1 MLNDL
6 ISIVGREHVLTEEPM
21 CRHTSFRIGGVA
33 KFFVTVTK
41 EDILIELLSFL
52 QMKGQQYYVLG
63 NGSNL
68 LVDDRGYDGVIIKL
82 DGEFKEIRVNEE
94 AATARAGDAVRTDT
108 EIQTGDAAQTED
120 DAQRGLV
127 IQAGAGVLLA
137 NLSHTAWKHSLT
149 GLEFAFGIPG
159 TLGGAIVMNAGAYG
173 SEMKQVVKSVR
184 VLKLPQTETT
194 GEAETVDG
202 MAKSVQVLKL
212 PQTETTGDTD
222 SFDSMGIVGG
232 EEKQKFKFQ
241 ICEYTCEEM
250 HFAYRHS
257 RMKEM
262 PGIVLSVTLELQ
274 KGNGQEIK
282 ANMDAFTAQRKEKQ
296 PLEYP
301 SAGSAFKRPEG
312 HFAGKLI
319 SDAGLKGYRVGD
331 AMVSEK
337 HAGFVI
343 NVGNATARDVKQLLA
358 DVSRIV
364 YEKYGIRLEPE
375 IIFL

>member
-6 ISIVGREHVLTEEPM
+6 ISIVGSEHVLTDEPM
-21 CRHTSFRIGGVA
+21 CRHTSFRIGGTA

-41 EDILIELLSFL
+41 EDILIKLLSFL
-52 QMKGQQYYVLG
+52 QTKGQQYYVLG

-82 DGEFKEIRVNEE
+82 DGEFKEIRVNME
-94 AATARAGDAVRTDT
+94 ATV
-108 EIQTGDAAQTED
+108 
-120 DAQRGLV
+120 
-127 IQAGAGVLLA
+127 QAGAGVLLA
-137 NLSHTAWKHSLT
+137 NLSNTAWKHSLT

-173 SEMKQVVKSVR
+173 SEMKQVVKTVR
-184 VLKLPQTETT
+184 VLTLPQTETA
-194 GEAETVDG
+194 GE
-202 MAKSVQVLKL
+202 
-212 PQTETTGDTD
+212 TE
-222 SFDSMGIVGG
+222 SFDGTGIVGAG
-232 EEKQKFKFQ
+232 EKTKFESQICEYINEPIEELIEKTKHEFQ

-257 RMKEM
+257 RMKEI
-262 PGIVLSVTLELQ
+262 PGIVLSVTLELR
-274 KGNGQEIK
+274 KGDAQEIK
-282 ANMDAFTAQRKEKQ
+282 ANMDSFTAQRKEKQ

-343 NVGNATARDVKQLLA
+343 NVGNATAQDVKQLLE

-364 YEKYGIRLEPE
+364 YEKYGIRPGTGNY
-375 IIFL
+375 FLIT

>member
-1 MLNDL
+1 MD
-6 ISIVGREHVLTEEPM
+6 EPM
-21 CRHTSFRIGGVA
+21 CRHTSFRIGGAA
-33 KFFVTVTK
+33 KYFVTVTK
-41 EDILIELLSFL
+41 EDILIKLLSFL

-82 DGEFKEIRVNEE
+82 DGEFKEIRVNME
-94 AATARAGDAVRTDT
+94 ATV
-108 EIQTGDAAQTED
+108 
-120 DAQRGLV
+120 
-127 IQAGAGVLLA
+127 QAGAGVLLA
-137 NLSHTAWKHSLT
+137 NLSNTAWKHSLT

-173 SEMKQVVKSVR
+173 SEMKQVVKTVR
-184 VLKLPQTETT
+184 VLNLPQTET
-194 GEAETVDG
+194 
-202 MAKSVQVLKL
+202 
-212 PQTETTGDTD
+212 PGDTD
-222 SFDSMGIVGG
+222 SFDGTGIIGAG
-232 EEKQKFKFQ
+232 EKTKFESQ

-257 RMKEM
+257 RMKEI
-262 PGIVLSVTLELQ
+262 PGIVLSVTLELR
-274 KGNGQEIK
+274 KGDAQEIK
-282 ANMDAFTAQRKEKQ
+282 ANMDSFTAQRKEKQ

-343 NVGNATARDVKQLLA
+343 NAGNATARDVKQLLD

>member
-6 ISIVGREHVLTEEPM
+6 ISIVGREHVLMDEPM
-21 CRHTSFRIGGVA
+21 CRHTSFRIGGAA
-33 KFFVTVTK
+33 KYFVTVTK
-41 EDILIELLSFL
+41 EDILIKLLSFL

-82 DGEFKEIRVNEE
+82 DGEFKEIRVNME
-94 AATARAGDAVRTDT
+94 ATV
-108 EIQTGDAAQTED
+108 
-120 DAQRGLV
+120 
-127 IQAGAGVLLA
+127 QAGAGVLLA
-137 NLSHTAWKHSLT
+137 NLSNTAWKHSLT

-173 SEMKQVVKSVR
+173 SEMKQVVKTVR
-184 VLKLPQTETT
+184 VLNLPQTET
-194 GEAETVDG
+194 
-202 MAKSVQVLKL
+202 
-212 PQTETTGDTD
+212 PGDTD
-222 SFDSMGIVGG
+222 SFDGTGIIGAG
-232 EEKQKFKFQ
+232 EKTKFESQ

-257 RMKEM
+257 RMKEI
-262 PGIVLSVTLELQ
+262 PGIVLSVTLELR
-274 KGNGQEIK
+274 KGDAQEIK
-282 ANMDAFTAQRKEKQ
+282 ANMDSFTAQRKEKQ

-343 NVGNATARDVKQLLA
+343 NAGNATARDVKQLLD

>member
-6 ISIVGREHVLTEEPM
+6 ISIVGSEHVLTDEPM
-21 CRHTSFRIGGVA
+21 CRHTSFRIGGTA

-41 EDILIELLSFL
+41 EDILIKLLSFL
-52 QMKGQQYYVLG
+52 QTKGQQYYVLG

-82 DGEFKEIRVNEE
+82 DGEFKEIRVNME
-94 AATARAGDAVRTDT
+94 ATV
-108 EIQTGDAAQTED
+108 
-120 DAQRGLV
+120 
-127 IQAGAGVLLA
+127 QAGAGVLLA
-137 NLSHTAWKHSLT
+137 NLSNTAWKHSLT

-173 SEMKQVVKSVR
+173 SEMKQVVKTVR
-184 VLKLPQTETT
+184 VLTLPQTETA
-194 GEAETVDG
+194 GE
-202 MAKSVQVLKL
+202 
-212 PQTETTGDTD
+212 TE
-222 SFDSMGIVGG
+222 SFDGTGIVGAG
-232 EEKQKFKFQ
+232 EKTKFESQICEYINEPIEELIEKTKHEFQ

-257 RMKEM
+257 RMKEI
-262 PGIVLSVTLELQ
+262 PGIVLSVTLELR
-274 KGNGQEIK
+274 KGDAQEIK
-282 ANMDAFTAQRKEKQ
+282 ANMDSFTAQRKEKQ

-343 NVGNATARDVKQLLA
+343 NVGNATAQDVKQLLE

>member
-6 ISIVGREHVLTEEPM
+6 ISIVGSEYVLTDEPM
-21 CRHTSFRIGGVA
+21 CRHTSFRIGGTA

-41 EDILIELLSFL
+41 EDILIKLLSFL
-52 QMKGQQYYVLG
+52 QTKGQQYYVLG

-82 DGEFKEIRVNEE
+82 DGEFKEIRVNME
-94 AATARAGDAVRTDT
+94 AAGDAVGFGDVARTCNTMRAGDASQICATV
-108 EIQTGDAAQTED
+108 
-120 DAQRGLV
+120 
-127 IQAGAGVLLA
+127 QAGAGVLLA
-137 NLSHTAWKHSLT
+137 HLSNTAWKHSLT

-173 SEMKQVVKSVR
+173 SEMKQVVKTVR
-184 VLKLPQTETT
+184 VLT
-194 GEAETVDG
+194 
-202 MAKSVQVLKL
+202 L
-212 PQTETTGDTD
+212 PQTETTGDTE
-222 SFDSMGIVGG
+222 SFDGTGIVGAG
-232 EEKQKFKFQ
+232 EKTKFESQICEYINEPIEELIEKTKHEFQ

-257 RMKEM
+257 RMKEI
-262 PGIVLSVTLELQ
+262 PGIVLSVTLELR
-274 KGNGQEIK
+274 KGDAQEIK
-282 ANMDAFTAQRKEKQ
+282 ANMDSFTAQRKEKQ

-343 NVGNATARDVKQLLA
+343 NVGNATARDVKQLLE